1 MLLDDQCISFFS
13 FSFSFF
19 WLLLRVAGQSSF
31 NGIIITCHWTIDAF
45 FFGIV
50 VFRRTIRILMT
61 WSLRVAGW
69 LMHLF
74 CDFLRVTGKFVFWW
88 HDHCVSQDDQCHFF
102 FFFFCD
108 CWVSQGN
115 SSFDLWLLCFA
126 KQFIFWF
133 AIAAFRKAILL
144 LDSDYCISQNS
155 LSFGFAIA
163 MFRKAIRL
171 LICNRY
177 ILRLLCFAGQFI
189 FWFCNYY
196 VSQDNSSFNGMIVAC
211 RRTIKCIFFVCDCY
225 VSQGNCL
232 LMAWSLRVVEIS
244 MHLFCDCCM
253 LLDNPL

>member
-1 MLLDDQCISFFS
+1 MIN
-13 FSFSFF
+13 
-19 WLLLRVAGQSSF
+19 A
-31 NGIIITCHWTIDAF
+31 I
-45 FFGIV
+45 
-50 VFRRTIRILMT
+50 
-61 WSLRVAGW
+61 
-69 LMHLF
+69 
-74 CDFLRVTGKFVFWW
+74 
-88 HDHCVSQDDQCHFF
+88 
-102 FFFFCD
+102 FFFCD
-108 CWVSQGN
+108 CCVSQGN

-133 AIAAFRKAILL
+133 AIAAFRKAIRLL
-144 LDSDYCISQNS
+144 NSDYCISQNS